1 MHRYNA
7 ARASLGDLEG
17 LLSRNHL
24 KLYVSRGVAW
34 DESGRTLAGGKPV
47 WWAKL
52 VPDGQE
58 AHYVTGT
65 GRTMKAAV
73 DAAMAKFHAR

>member
-1 MHRYNA
+1 MHRYGTK
-7 ARASLGDLEG
+7 RQSLGDLEG

-34 DESGRTLAGGKPV
+34 DESGRKLAGGKPI

-73 DAAMAKFHAR
+73 DAAIAAFAAR